1 MLLPHGF
8 EGQGPEHSSARLERY
23 LQLCAQENIQVCVP
37 TLPAQI
43 FHLLRRQIVRPSR
56 KPLVVLTPKSLL
68 RHPSATSSL
77 ADLSAGA
84 FLPVID
90 DPRAPR
96 QAKRVVACSGRV
108 WFDLDSTRT
117 ARGLDDVALV
127 RVEQLYPFPE
137 LAFRAVLDAYPEAD
151 TFVWAQEEPMNQGA
165 WFQTL
170 HHLNH
175 CAPGGRRFHY
185 AGRPAAAAPASGYTS
200 RHRAE
205 LEALLNDALETA
217 YEN

>member
-1 MLLPHGF
+1 
-8 EGQGPEHSSARLERY
+8 
-23 LQLCAQENIQVCVP
+23 
-37 TLPAQI
+37 
-43 FHLLRRQIVRPSR
+43 VRPLR
-56 KPLVVLTPKSLL
+56 KPLVILSPKSLL
-68 RHPSATSSL
+68 RHPASTSLL
-77 ADLSAGA
+77 ADLAGGA

-96 QAKRVVACSGRV
+96 QAKRVVVCSGRL
-108 WFDLDSTRT
+108 WFDLEAARE

-127 RVEQLYPFPE
+127 RIEQLYPFPE
-137 LAFRAVLDAYPEAD
+137 ETFRAVLNAYPQAA
-151 TFVWAQEEPMNQGA
+151 TFIWAQEEPMNQGA

-175 CAPGGRRFHY
+175 CAPGGKRFHY
-185 AGRPAAAAPASGYTS
+185 AGRPAAAAPASGYLS

-205 LEALLNDALETA
+205 LEALLNDALETP